1 MLLVWGHL
9 SLCWGLGYDYLRL
22 RALCQVTR
30 ETGVSVAVDA
40 PEVLVVS
47 WGGGLVCSAW
57 SGVLPAKRAHA
68 HV

>member
-1 MLLVWGHL
+1 MVWTRALLAWGHL
-9 SLCWGLGYDYLRL
+9 SLCWGLGNNHLRL

-47 WGGGLVCSAW
+47 
-57 SGVLPAKRAHA
+57 
-68 HV
+68 

>member
-9 SLCWGLGYDYLRL
+9 SLCWGLVHDHLRL

-47 WGGGLVCSAW
+47 WGGGLVCSMW
-57 SGVLPAKRAHA
+57 SGFFPTARALA